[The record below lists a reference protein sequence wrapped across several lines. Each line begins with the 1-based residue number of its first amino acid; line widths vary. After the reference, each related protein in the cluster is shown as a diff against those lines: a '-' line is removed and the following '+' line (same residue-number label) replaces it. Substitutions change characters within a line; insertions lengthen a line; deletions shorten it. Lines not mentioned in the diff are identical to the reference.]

1 MYDSTSRNLDGE
13 SPNIESIDWEVKI
26 DPIKKQF
33 KVKGAGDSFFYKL
46 IWKPVSNFIKR
57 MR

>member
-33 KVKGAGDSFFYKL
+33 KVKGTGDSFFYKL
-46 IWKPVSNFIKR
+46 VYKPLKDFFRSLT
-57 MR
+57 